1 VNDKKES
8 EDNMMTITDHYT
20 KRVLAVLFAGLLV
33 LMTATVHADTVRL
46 NVLLVDGQNNH
57 NWVETS
63 PVIQDSLEKTGR
75 FQVDRCTSPEK
86 LPKKPQLKKE
96 DKDDPSKVA
105 AWQTRMDSW
114 KQDVA
119 RAKQENAAKWL
130 KWRPAFSDYD
140 VVVTNYNGQ
149 SWPKDVEK
157 EFEKY
162 MRQGGGLVVVHA
174 ADNAFSG
181 WEEYNKMIGIGGWGG
196 RNEES
201 GPMLRYRNGQWV
213 HDRSPGRGGMHGKQ
227 VAAIVV
233 THEPNHPI
241 MKGLPPQWMH
251 VSDEIYGK
259 MRGPAENLTV
269 LASSFSDEKDQGTGE
284 QEPSLMVIDYHKGRV
299 FHTIYG
305 HAGKQMKG
313 LGFQTTLQR
322 GTEWAAT
329 GSVTLPLPKE
339 ELSETVAVTVN

>member
-1 VNDKKES
+1 
-8 EDNMMTITDHYT
+8 M
-20 KRVLAVLFAGLLV
+20 
-33 LMTATVHADTVRL
+33 
-46 NVLLVDGQNNH
+46 
-57 NWVETS
+57 
-63 PVIQDSLEKTGR
+63 
-75 FQVDRCTSPEK
+75 
-86 LPKKPQLKKE
+86 
-96 DKDDPSKVA
+96 A
-105 AWQTRMDSW
+105 AWQTRVDSW
-114 KQDVA
+114 KQEVA

-140 VVVTNYNGQ
+140 VVVSNYNGQ

-181 WEEYNKMIGIGGWGG
+181 WEEYNKMMGIGGWGG

-213 HDRSPGRGGMHGKQ
+213 HDRSPGRGGTHGKQ
-227 VAAIVV
+227 VAALVV

-251 VSDEIYGK
+251 VTDEIYGK

-284 QEPSLMVIDYHKGRV
+284 QEPGLMVIDYHKGRV

-305 HAGKQMKG
+305 HAGIQMKG